1 MKRIVLAVLAAAV
14 CSSAL
19 AAPPVHTQQVL
30 SKVYTIDRKYRSME
44 GPSSVQRVTLGDA
57 SKAELLW
64 IVGIKTEMV
73 GEDGVTPQLPE
84 LMCHVNVDL
93 DPLKHQA
100 STLR

>member
-1 MKRIVLAVLAAAV
+1 MKRLVLAAGLV
-14 CSSAL
+14 CSSAF
-19 AAPPVHTQQVL
+19 AAPPVHTQQFL

-44 GPSSVQRVTLGDA
+44 GPSSVERITLGDA

-73 GEDGVTPQLPE
+73 GADGTSPQLPE

-100 STLR
+100 L